1 MLEKTLPPFASDVLT
16 HLLLIIDYEFI
27 KINDQAEIEMLWE
40 AATTV
45 GFWYLKN
52 HDADQDVQVG
62 N

>member
-45 GFWYLKN
+45 GFW
-52 HDADQDVQVG
+52 
-62 N
+62 